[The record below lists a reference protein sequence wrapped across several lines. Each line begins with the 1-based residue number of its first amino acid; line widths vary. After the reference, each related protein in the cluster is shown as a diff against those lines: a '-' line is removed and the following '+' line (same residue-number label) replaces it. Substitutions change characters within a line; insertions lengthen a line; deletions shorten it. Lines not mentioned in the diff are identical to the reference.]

1 MNPPSCSF
9 KKGSQKWVFLSLT
22 ISLFINPLS
31 FSSGIDTTSIV
42 VVGTVHNGTE
52 RFTNDSLFNI
62 IKRVHPDLILM
73 ELDSSFFTPS
83 MTLKSEFQQ
92 ITLETSVL
100 TKYMNSN
107 KVMIRPYEIEGR
119 NKIYQDNKYFEQ
131 QKELSKA
138 LNQATRH
145 NLIQGESKLLFEA
158 IIRFDDITQAFA
170 SDFPNVINSYSCSVV
185 MDSKQYYANEGMIK
199 IVASIPSLNQFIS
212 FATFKR
218 DFWVKRNETMVKK
231 IIGWKNLLQPKII
244 LILCGFEH
252 KYYLINSLKNQ
263 SIANNFKL
271 REYWTF

>member
-9 KKGSQKWVFLSLT
+9 KKGFQKWVFLSLT

-100 TKYMNSN
+100 TKYVNSD

-145 NLIQGESKLLFEA
+145 NLIQGESKLLLEA
-158 IIRFDDITQAFA
+158 IIRFDEITQAFA
-170 SDFPNVINSYSCSVV
+170 SDFPNVINSYSCSVA

-199 IVASIPSLNQFIS
+199 IVASMPSLNQFIS

-218 DFWVKRNETMVKK
+218 DFWVKRNDTMVKK
-231 IIGWKNLLQPKII
+231 IIGWNNLLQPKII

-263 SIANNFKL
+263 NTANNFKL